1 MANIKIMYIEKN
13 IDTLDHKQK
22 QTLLHYIA
30 KYGRVCLKESSDG
43 TRINLNTINVNLL
56 ENLYLFIRNQVEY
69 NTFFKDSLE
78 ITS

>member
-1 MANIKIMYIEKN
+1 MANIKVMYIEKN

-30 KYGRVCLKESSDG
+30 KHSRACLKESADG

-56 ENLYLFIRNQVEY
+56 EKIYLFIRNQVEY
-69 NTFFKDSLE
+69 NAFFKDSL
-78 ITS
+78 